1 MNKPLVFAIILFVII
16 GFSTLIYANSKTIL
30 KEKPSPY
37 DHIKES
43 QIEVLNDK
51 IIIYV
56 DNPSF
61 SKYADTNSM
70 DPLFDK
76 DANGLEIIPQNEND
90 IHVGDV
96 IAYQSSYVDGLVVH
110 RVIEAGNDAKG
121 KYFILKG
128 DNNPDQDP
136 EKIRFDQIKYLLIGV
151 IY

>member
-1 MNKPLVFAIILFVII
+1 MNKSLILIITLLVILA
-16 GFSTLIYANSKTIL
+16 FSTLIYANSKTIL
-30 KEKPSPY
+30 REKPSPY
-37 DHIKES
+37 NHIQES

-56 DNPSF
+56 NNPSF
-61 SKYADTNSM
+61 SKYTNTNSM
-70 DPLFDK
+70 DPLFDE

-110 RVIEAGNDAKG
+110 RVIEISQDSKG
-121 KYFILKG
+121 KYFLLKG
-128 DNNPDQDP
+128 DNNSDQDP
-136 EKIRFDQIKYLLIGV
+136 EKVRFSQIKYLLIGV